1 MYPAKTCYRGYWK
14 TFVIH
19 SKQNRTKIRGKTYYG
34 SFKTGMTENL
44 GFENL
49 QKSEEEGWFLYLESF
64 ETEVEVTQRDS
75 SDS

>member
-1 MYPAKTCYRGYWK
+1 
-14 TFVIH
+14 
-19 SKQNRTKIRGKTYYG
+19 
-34 SFKTGMTENL
+34 MTENL

-49 QKSEEEGWFLYLESF
+49 QKSEEESWFLYLESF